1 MAGFVMKL
9 RLSSLL
15 RSALAASMACAATV
29 SADTYLAEGVNADDL
44 ASSTRFYDGDK
55 GKNWNESLIVTE
67 ARKIYNA
74 ANKDMSVFGDLAS
87 SITTPEYTYLSSSH
101 FSNLTND
108 SGHCWAYTAANMLQ
122 YWQTYYGVFA
132 RKAGDTTTA
141 APVYGLNYDREYM
154 SRLAGT
160 QSLKLNKLFY
170 DSFANTGSDPSK
182 AFKWYLQGI
191 NGNNQTDASS
201 APGYFAQ
208 YYASDEAAS
217 TYTNFYPN
225 YEGSRTL
232 SEISDLMKASL
243 GYTQNADGTW
253 TQTTKGQIM
262 HLDLAGTTSHAIT
275 CYGIETDA
283 NGDISALYVV
293 NSDDGTYNLEKVYC
307 QLASNGLVLYYDE
320 DCTQAWRSNFRITG
334 WSSINTPEVL
344 QNMLA
349 EYESGART
357 WMGNLESWTNTAAVA
372 ADIDVLPTDETGW
385 MVYAGTGTEHA
396 GYYNSYYS
404 TGNAVEFNDAASSGA
419 VKVAENISVSSME
432 VNNSTLDYTFSGG
445 EEGKTITVDT
455 FTKTG
460 NASVVFDNV
469 KLVAG
474 SVTTTAETAF
484 DELHVTGTLSAADNR
499 ILANTL
505 TLDGDAT
512 IGSLGKDSDAPTIGT
527 TDLTING
534 GTTTIRNWWAWT
546 NLSTLELSHSARLDA
561 SGASL
566 CVSGNI
572 TSNTV
577 GSASNDAGINTK
589 YCLYVGTEGDA
600 TTGHV
605 NLKGSI
611 TAGAYI
617 KILGNANVTGNI
629 ITTGTDEEHII
640 HIGGNADI
648 GGKLEARQSATIGG
662 NASIGGIVNISKDL
676 TVTGKLTLNE
686 GGTVGGNTTAGSL
699 TLAAG
704 KTLAT
709 TGKVSV
715 AGALTGDAT
724 GSSRARVEAGE
735 SITLG
740 GSASH
745 VDLKAQTITMGA
757 EDGSKLTLDSVG
769 MEATGGEVTLKNVEV
784 HGNCSFTTGAGQTL
798 TLHAENVTFVLDDSN
813 STGAALQAQPMLLSA
828 DPLTQTEVQT
838 GTFYLNSSMLEGVNV
853 AGSITLDLSHWAY
866 EIASNGYDNIVL
878 TFADDMNYTEGATVQ
893 ASFDGVNYVN
903 ADYTAENMAQ
913 FSVKALTAAIP
924 EPTTA
929 TLSLL
934 ALTALM
940 ARRRRK

>member
-1 MAGFVMKL
+1 MAGFAMKL

-15 RSALAASMACAATV
+15 RSALVASMACAATV
-29 SADTYLAEGVNADDL
+29 SAEVYLPEGVNADDL
-44 ASSTRFYDGDK
+44 ASSTRFYDGGK
-55 GKNWNESLIVTE
+55 GRDWNSFASAATN
-67 ARKIYNA
+67 IYNA
-74 ANKDMSVFGDLAS
+74 NGKDLSIFGDLAS
-87 SITTPEYTYLSSSH
+87 NISGTASYNLN
-101 FSNLTND
+101 FDNLTND
-108 SGHCWAYTAANMLQ
+108 SGHCWAYTSSNMLQ
-122 YWQTYYGVFA
+122 HWQTYYGVFA
-132 RKAGDTTTA
+132 KKAGENKA
-141 APVYGLNYDREYM
+141 APVHGYNYDKQYL
-154 SRLAGT
+154 SRLEGT

-170 DSFANTGSDPSK
+170 DSFSGTTGGDTKK
-182 AFKWYLQGI
+182 AFSWYLAGE
-191 NGNNQTDASS
+191 NGWSGQNDPNN
-201 APGYFAQ
+201 APGYFKQ
-208 YYASDEAAS
+208 YFSNTSANNYTNGLLNVRSMEAAS
-217 TYTNFYPN
+217 ESIKQHF
-225 YEGSRTL
+225 
-232 SEISDLMKASL
+232 
-243 GYTQNADGTW
+243 GYTQNAAGEW
-253 TQTTKGQIM
+253 ELTTKGQIM
-262 HLDLAGTTSHAIT
+262 HLELSNSSGSHAIT
-275 CYGIETDA
+275 CYGFETDD
-283 NGDISALYVV
+283 NGNIKALYVV
-293 NSDDGTYNLEKVYC
+293 NSDDAKYQLVKVYTKFVSYGQYDNYLQLHYDEECSGYNTYN
-307 QLASNGLVLYYDE
+307 
-320 DCTQAWRSNFRITG
+320 AWNITG
-334 WSSINTPEVL
+334 WSSINTPQVL
-344 QNMLA
+344 KDMLA
-349 EYESGART
+349 EYESGT
-357 WMGNLESWTNTAAVA
+357 QVWMGNLESWKNATAAEGDVN
-372 ADIDVLPTDETGW
+372 VLPTDETGW
-385 MVYAGTGTEHA
+385 MTYAGTGTEHA
-396 GYYNSYYS
+396 GYYNTHYTTSR
-404 TGNAVEFNDAASSGA
+404 GVEFNDAASSGA

-460 NASVVFDNV
+460 NASVVFDDV

-512 IGSLGKDSDAPTIGT
+512 IGSLGNDSTAPTIGT

-577 GSASNDAGINTK
+577 GSASNDVGINTK

-629 ITTGTDEEHII
+629 ITTGTDKEHII

-648 GGKLEARQSATIGG
+648 GGELEARQSATIGG
-662 NASIGGIVNISKDL
+662 NASIGGTVNISKDL

-709 TGKVSV
+709 TGNVSV

-784 HGNCSFTTGAGQTL
+784 HGNCSFTTLEGQVL
-798 TLHAENVTFVLDDSN
+798 TLNAENVTFVLDESN

-828 DPLTQTEVQT
+828 DPLTQTEVQSA
-838 GTFYLNSSMLEGVNV
+838 TFYLNSTMLEGVNV
-853 AGSITLDLSHWAY
+853 SGTVTLDLSHWAY

-878 TFADDMNYTEGATVQ
+878 TFADDMNYTEDATVQ
-893 ASFDGVNYVN
+893 ASFDGVNYVD
-903 ADYTAENMAQ
+903 ADYTGENMAQ
-913 FSVKALTAAIP
+913 FSVKTLVEAIP
-924 EPTTA
+924 EPSTA